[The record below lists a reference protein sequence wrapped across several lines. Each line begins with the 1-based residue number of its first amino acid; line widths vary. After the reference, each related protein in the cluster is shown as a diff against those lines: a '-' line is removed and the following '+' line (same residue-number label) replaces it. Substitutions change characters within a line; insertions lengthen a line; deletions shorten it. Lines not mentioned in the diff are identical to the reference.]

1 MDNLVGFKTRLDPK
15 PKRTAAE
22 AVELIKDVFV
32 TAGERDIYTGDAVEI
47 CVITAT
53 GSETQVNSLQYTAL
67 HYTTLQCTA
76 EHILMLLLCISDLM
90 YTLMQ
95 QRMPIVQ
102 TLLCAY
108 CVVLWHD

>member
-53 GSETQVNSLQYTAL
+53 GSETQVNTA
-67 HYTTLQCTA
+67 Y
-76 EHILMLLLCISDLM
+76 
-90 YTLMQ
+90 YTLHC
-95 QRMPIVQ
+95 
-102 TLLCAY
+102 T
-108 CVVLWHD
+108 VLHCTCTYIYIYIYICCMYK

>member
-47 CVITAT
+47 CVITAA
-53 GSETQVNSLQYTAL
+53 GSETQASKKNKNN
-67 HYTTLQCTA
+67 
-76 EHILMLLLCISDLM
+76 ILKCCACQLGSATPRLRCIHFYEKLV
-90 YTLMQ
+90 
-95 QRMPIVQ
+95 R
-102 TLLCAY
+102 
-108 CVVLWHD
+108 